1 MSAPV
6 SMMPFDSTVALDVET
21 SAPPWTDAANERTA
35 RIRLPARYQAPI
47 TAALDRMIDWLGAFG
62 ETSYDHQSYY
72 AGPIGRRAKALY
84 YRHPRLGVLA
94 VAPMVFSE
102 AFVPAAR
109 RLFFRPQRFPIA
121 DAHYAMG
128 FAYLAKLR
136 RDDALRARA
145 VHFLRVLEQTRCDGY
160 RDHCWGYPF
169 DWVTRTGV
177 MKAGTP
183 LITSTPYVYEAFE
196 AVHRE
201 DGDPRWL
208 SVMASIAEHAYRDI
222 PDVLLDDDMASA
234 GYRPG
239 DTEASVVNA
248 SAYRAYLLTSAS
260 ETFARDDYRRAAVRN
275 LNYVL
280 QAQRPDGSWPYATDG
295 VRDFVDHFHTC
306 FVLKALVKIDAL
318 ASHDD
323 CRRAIE
329 RGVAYYVENLF
340 DEAGTPRP
348 FARAP
353 RLTVYRNELYDYA
366 ECINLATLLNGRF
379 ERLDA
384 RLSSTLDDLLSR
396 WQKRDGSFRSRRLIA
411 GWDNV
416 PMHRWAQAQIF
427 RSLAFL
433 ALASA
438 GNA

>member
-1 MSAPV
+1 
-6 SMMPFDSTVALDVET
+6 MMPFDSTVDLDVAA
-21 SAPPWTDAANERTA
+21 SPRSRSDAPNASRPG
-35 RIRLPARYQAPI
+35 IRLPLRYEAPI
-47 TAALDRMIDWLGAFG
+47 GAALDRMIEWLGTFG

-72 AGPIGRRAKALY
+72 AGPIGGRAKALY
-84 YRHPRLGVLA
+84 YRHPRIGVLA

-128 FAYLAKLR
+128 FAYLAKQR
-136 RDDALRARA
+136 GDDGLRARA
-145 VHFLRVLEQTRCDGY
+145 VHFLRVLEQTRCEGY
-160 RDHCWGYPF
+160 PNYCWGYPF

-177 MKAGTP
+177 MKGGTP

-208 SVMASIAEHAYRDI
+208 RVMRSIAEHAYHDI
-222 PDVLLDDDMASA
+222 PDVQLADDVASA

-248 SAYRAYLLTSAS
+248 SAYRAWLLTSAS
-260 ETFARDDYRRAAVRN
+260 VTFNRDDYRRAALRN
-275 LNYVL
+275 VNYVL
-280 QAQRPDGSWPYATDG
+280 QAQRADGSWPYATDG
-295 VRDFVDHFHTC
+295 VRNFVDHFHTC

-318 ASHDD
+318 APHDG
-323 CRRAIE
+323 CKRAIE
-329 RGVAYYVENLF
+329 SGVAYYVENLF
-340 DEAGTPRP
+340 DKEGTPRP
-348 FARAP
+348 FAHAP

-366 ECINLATLLNGRF
+366 ECINLATLLRGRF

-396 WQKRDGSFRSRRLIA
+396 WQKSDGSFRSRRLLV

-433 ALASA
+433 TLANA
-438 GNA
+438 GHL